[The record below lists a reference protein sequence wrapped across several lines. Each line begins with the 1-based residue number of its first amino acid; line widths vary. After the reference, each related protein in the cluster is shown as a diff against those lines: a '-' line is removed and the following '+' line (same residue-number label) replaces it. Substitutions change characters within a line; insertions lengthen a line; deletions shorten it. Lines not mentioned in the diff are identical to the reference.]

1 MAPARIQEE
10 ADHMVAVL
18 AHIQEG
24 AYIALEVAQTADL
37 AAVVVPAH
45 TVDLDRSP

>member
-1 MAPARIQEE
+1 MVAARMQEE
-10 ADHMVAVL
+10 AD
-18 AHIQEG
+18 HIQEG

>member
-10 ADHMVAVL
+10 ADHMVAAL

-24 AYIALEVAQTADL
+24 GYIALEVAQTADL